1 MFGGADGAVAGG
13 PPAGWD
19 RLEQAARAATDA
31 VAEWRRRAREAE
43 AEVARLREVL
53 EEVSVS
59 AYAAAETG
67 GNGGLDEEARR
78 LRAEN
83 ALLRSR
89 TEEARRRVAD
99 LLARLALLEGS
110 R

>member
-1 MFGGADGAVAGG
+1 MFGAADG
-13 PPAGWD
+13 PPAGAAPAGWE
-19 RLEQAARAATDA
+19 RLEQAARAAA
-31 VAEWRRRAREAE
+31 AASAEWRQRAREAE
-43 AEVARLREVL
+43 AEVARLRGVL
-53 EEVSVS
+53 EEVSAPSS
-59 AYAAAETG
+59 APAEAVG
-67 GNGGLDEEARR
+67 GAGGEEARR

-99 LLARLALLEGS
+99 LLARLALLEGA